1 MSKEETLS
9 PMQQELL
16 NRADEIFKSIGS
28 AVSTA
33 TEFGKEQ
40 IPDVAYQYVAFS
52 RAYLSITEAIVFLIF
67 VIGMWL
73 VVNVGIRDSRNLGMD
88 KWNNEWVGSRIVA
101 CFIGGLISFISIMVF
116 VSKLKTLMMV
126 WFAPKIFL
134 IQGIADLAK
143 DLK

>member
-40 IPDVAYQYVAFS
+40 IPDVAYQYIAFS
-52 RAYLSITEAIVFLIF
+52 RAYLSIMEAIAFLIF
-67 VIGMWL
+67 IIGMWL
-73 VVNVGIRDSRNLGMD
+73 VVNVAIRDSRKLGAD
-88 KWNNEWVGSRIVA
+88 KWDMEWAGSRIVA
-101 CFIGGLISFISIMVF
+101 CFFGGFIAFISIIIF
-116 VSKLKTLMMV
+116 LSKLKSLMMV

-143 DLK
+143 GLT